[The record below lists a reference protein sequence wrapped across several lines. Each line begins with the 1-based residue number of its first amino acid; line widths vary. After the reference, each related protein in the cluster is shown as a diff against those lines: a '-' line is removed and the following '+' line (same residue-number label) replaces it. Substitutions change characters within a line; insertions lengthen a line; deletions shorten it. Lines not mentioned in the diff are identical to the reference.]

1 MRNHVSAIGHG
12 SPALL
17 EHPTR
22 NGDEG
27 VMELEA
33 LPPGRCI
40 AARDG
45 SRFIRTTLICFGFC
59 DLATGELCSAR
70 DICAHHGGV
79 SLSNAPPPSIRR
91 HRSRKTA
98 AARLAHD

>member
-1 MRNHVSAIGHG
+1 MRNPVSTIGHG
-12 SPALL
+12 SPPVPD
-17 EHPTR
+17 HPTHDR
-22 NGDEG
+22 GDE
-27 VMELEA
+27 VTELEA
-33 LPPGRCI
+33 LPPGQCI

-79 SLSNAPPPSIRR
+79 SMSNAPPLSIRR
-91 HRSRKTA
+91 HRNKKIA
-98 AARLAHD
+98 VDRLRHD